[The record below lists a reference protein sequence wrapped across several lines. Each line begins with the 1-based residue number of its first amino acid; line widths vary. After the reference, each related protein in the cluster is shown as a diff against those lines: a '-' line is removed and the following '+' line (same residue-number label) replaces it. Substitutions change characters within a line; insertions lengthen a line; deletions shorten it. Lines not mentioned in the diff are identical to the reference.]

1 MYLTRFSK
9 PGKVEKPLS
18 LLGKVPSKSLKD
30 TTYSLSLG

>member
-18 LLGKVPSKSLKD
+18 LFGEVPSKSLKG
-30 TTYSLSLG
+30 TTYSISLG